1 LKEVMML
8 ERKEQGVE
16 ALFMQLGAAR
26 EHNTLE
32 EVRDITAPTLVIS
45 GTKDPIARVENAR
58 FLAEQI
64 PGSTLMEITGGYH
77 AFWVE
82 RFEEACDIIKKFLV
96 S

>member
-1 LKEVMML
+1 ML
-8 ERKEQGVE
+8 EKEEQGIE

-26 EHNTLE
+26 EHDTVD
-32 EVRDITAPTLVIS
+32 EVRNITVPTLIIS
-45 GTKDPIARVENAR
+45 GTKDPIAPVENAC

-64 PGSTLMEITGGYH
+64 PDSTLAEINGGYH

-82 RFEEACDIIKKFLV
+82 RFEEACDIIKNFLV